1 MNILV
6 LNYEYP
12 PLGAGAAP
20 VCRDLAVEMARQGN
34 RVTVVTMGFGD
45 LAEHEL
51 ADGVEVIRL
60 KCLRKHEHS
69 CSPMEQLSFIINAE
83 RFLDQFLKKCS
94 FDVCHAHFVFPT
106 GPVALYVKK
115 RYGIP
120 FIMTAH
126 GSDVEGHNKKL
137 SMCIM
142 HRLLRPAWK
151 GIVRKAYA
159 VTAPSK
165 HLLRLMKRNY
175 DKNRYVLIPNGLEID
190 KYDASGYRKE
200 KRILVMGRLQ
210 SFKNVQTILQAI
222 SLLPEDIWN
231 GWYVDILGDGPYR
244 SELEKLS
251 RELGINTRV
260 GFHGWIENG
269 TPEQLNYL
277 KGASI
282 YISAS
287 HFENCPMSVLE
298 AMAAGCYPLLSD
310 IEGHR
315 QFFAKR
321 ADDYFFKK
329 DDAEELGDKLKVLI
343 SAAPNDISEILTVVD
358 YDNRNVTK
366 KYIKL
371 LRCASN
377 RSDKTV

>member
-106 GPVALYVKK
+106 GPVALYVK
-115 RYGIP
+115 
-120 FIMTAH
+120 
-126 GSDVEGHNKKL
+126 
-137 SMCIM
+137 
-142 HRLLRPAWK
+142 WK